1 MNKIYLTFGINPA
14 GQWQSISETPS
25 GRSNLVCPWC
35 KRALIAKKGR
45 IKTIHF
51 AHDGETCRISQDAA
65 RQTQIPTYDTFE
77 MLDTHEARYIER
89 RIQYGSHEKVYSW
102 TGMNEAID
110 RLERMGIVTVE
121 RTTEAELVDVRARL
135 GKLDGQWL
143 DDLGQPAKALLELFD
158 ALDPLVDLRFHWN
171 RCTKIKSTK
180 IDRGYS
186 QNLFEKLKSLSD
198 LDRAQ
203 RYWFD
208 AYWRRLAAVAP
219 DYQELLAQK
228 YSALGQ
234 QSLYVIHISGE
245 FEGLPPEF
253 IKIGLSTRNAHVRLK
268 EVLADLKPFG
278 RSIKGEVLAVK
289 EHAGRLERLLHRML
303 SQDNLPIGTFT
314 EFFATNRLE
323 WLLSELNA
331 ITITEYTP
339 PESKTDMGNKPLK
352 LAGRRKKSDTEL
364 LAEYEDVAVLLQ
376 SGKGIREVSRISG
389 RSVNTV
395 QKVKAA
401 IQVGS
406 HRHINE

>member
-1 MNKIYLTFGINPA
+1 MSTIYLTFGINPA

-65 RQTQIPTYDTFE
+65 LQTQIPTYDTFE
-77 MLDTHEARYIER
+77 MLDSHEARYLER
-89 RIQYGSHEKVYSW
+89 RIKYGSHEKVYSW
-102 TGMNEAID
+102 AGMNEAID
-110 RLERMGIVTVE
+110 RLERMGIVSVE
-121 RTTEAELVDVRARL
+121 RTTEAELIDARARL
-135 GKLDGQWL
+135 GKLGEQLL
-143 DDLGQPAKALLELFD
+143 DDLGQPTKALLELFD

-180 IDRGYS
+180 IDRSYS
-186 QNLFEKLKSLSD
+186 QNQFDKLKSLSD

-208 AYWRRLAAVAP
+208 AYWRRMAAVAP

-278 RSIKGEVLAVK
+278 QSIKGEVLAVK
-289 EHAGRLERLLHRML
+289 EYAGRLERLVHRML
-303 SQDNLPIGTFT
+303 SQDNLPIGTLT
-314 EFFATNRLE
+314 EFFATDRLE

-331 ITITEYTP
+331 LTITKYAP
-339 PESKTDMGNKPLK
+339 PESKTYTGNEPVK
-352 LAGRRKKSDTEL
+352 LAGRRKKSDAEL
-364 LAEYEDVAVLLQ
+364 FAEYEDVAVMLQ
-376 SGKGIREVSRISG
+376 AGNGIREVSRITG

-401 IQVGS
+401 LSVTA
-406 HRHINE
+406 NF

>member
-1 MNKIYLTFGINPA
+1 MSKIYLTFGINPA

-65 RQTQIPTYDTFE
+65 LQTQIPTYDTFE
-77 MLDTHEARYIER
+77 MLDTHEARYLER
-89 RIQYGSHEKVYSW
+89 RIQYGSHGKVYSW
-102 TGMNEAID
+102 DGMNEAID
-110 RLERMGIVTVE
+110 RLEKMGIVSVE
-121 RTTEAELVDVRARL
+121 RTNEAELIDVRARL

-143 DDLGQPAKALLELFD
+143 DDLGQPTKALLDLFK

-171 RCTKIKSTK
+171 RCTRITSTK

-186 QNLFEKLKSLSD
+186 QNQFDKLQSLSD

-253 IKIGLSTRNAHVRLK
+253 IKIGLSTRNANVRLK
-268 EVLADLKPFG
+268 EILADLKPFG
-278 RSIKGEVLAVK
+278 QSIKGEVLAVK

-314 EFFATNRLE
+314 EFFATDRLE
-323 WLLSELNA
+323 WLLSELNTL
-331 ITITEYTP
+331 TITKYSP
-339 PESKTDMGNKPLK
+339 PESKTDTGNEPVK
-352 LAGRRKKSDTEL
+352 LAGRRKKNDAEL
-364 LAEYEDVAVLLQ
+364 LAEYEDIAVMLQ
-376 SGKGIREVSRISG
+376 TGNGIREVSRITG

-401 IQVGS
+401 LSVTA
-406 HRHINE
+406 NF

>member
-1 MNKIYLTFGINPA
+1 MSKIYLTFGINPA

-65 RQTQIPTYDTFE
+65 LQTQIPTYDTFE
-77 MLDTHEARYIER
+77 MLDTHEARYLER
-89 RIQYGSHEKVYSW
+89 RIQYGSHGKVYSW
-102 TGMNEAID
+102 DGMNEAID
-110 RLERMGIVTVE
+110 RLEKMGIVSVE
-121 RTTEAELVDVRARL
+121 RTNEAELIDVRARL

-143 DDLGQPAKALLELFD
+143 DDLGQPTKALLDLFK

-180 IDRGYS
+180 IDRSYS
-186 QNLFEKLKSLSD
+186 QNQFDKLKSLSD

-253 IKIGLSTRNAHVRLK
+253 IKIGLSTRNANVRLK
-268 EVLADLKPFG
+268 EILADLKPFG
-278 RSIKGEVLAVK
+278 QSIKGEVLAVK

-314 EFFATNRLE
+314 EFFATDRLE
-323 WLLSELNA
+323 WLLSELNTL
-331 ITITEYTP
+331 TITKYSP
-339 PESKTDMGNKPLK
+339 PESETDAGNEPVK
-352 LAGRRKKSDTEL
+352 LAGRRKKNDAEL
-364 LAEYEDVAVLLQ
+364 LAEYEDIAVMLQ
-376 SGKGIREVSRISG
+376 AGNGIREVSRITG

-401 IQVGS
+401 LSVTA
-406 HRHINE
+406 NF

>member
-65 RQTQIPTYDTFE
+65 LQTQIPTYDTFE
-77 MLDTHEARYIER
+77 MLDTHEARYLER
-89 RIQYGSHEKVYSW
+89 RIQYGSHGKVYSW
-102 TGMNEAID
+102 GGMNEAVD
-110 RLERMGIVTVE
+110 RLELMGIVTVE

>member
-1 MNKIYLTFGINPA
+1 MSKIYLTFGINPA

-65 RQTQIPTYDTFE
+65 LQTQIPTYDTFE
-77 MLDTHEARYIER
+77 MLDTHEARYLER
-89 RIQYGSHEKVYSW
+89 RIQYGSHGKVYSW
-102 TGMNEAID
+102 DGMNEAID
-110 RLERMGIVTVE
+110 RLEKMGIVSVE
-121 RTTEAELVDVRARL
+121 RTNEAELIDVRARL

-143 DDLGQPAKALLELFD
+143 DDLGQPTKALLDLFK

-171 RCTKIKSTK
+171 RCTRITSTK

-186 QNLFEKLKSLSD
+186 QNQFDKLQSLSD

-253 IKIGLSTRNAHVRLK
+253 IKIGLSTRNANVRLK
-268 EVLADLKPFG
+268 EILADLKPFG
-278 RSIKGEVLAVK
+278 QSIKGEVLAVK

-314 EFFATNRLE
+314 EFFATDRLE
-323 WLLSELNA
+323 WLLSELNTL
-331 ITITEYTP
+331 TITKYSP
-339 PESKTDMGNKPLK
+339 PESKTDTGNEPVK
-352 LAGRRKKSDTEL
+352 LAGRRKKNDAEL
-364 LAEYEDVAVLLQ
+364 LAEYEDIAVMLQ
-376 SGKGIREVSRISG
+376 AGNGIREVSRITG

-401 IQVGS
+401 LSVTA
-406 HRHINE
+406 NF

>member
-1 MNKIYLTFGINPA
+1 MSKIYLTFGINPA

-65 RQTQIPTYDTFE
+65 LQTQIPTYDTFE
-77 MLDTHEARYIER
+77 MLDTHEARYLER
-89 RIQYGSHEKVYSW
+89 RIQYGSHGKVYSW
-102 TGMNEAID
+102 GGMNEAID
-110 RLERMGIVTVE
+110 RLELMGIVSVE
-121 RTTEAELVDVRARL
+121 RTNEAELIDVRARL

-143 DDLGQPAKALLELFD
+143 DDLGQPTKALLDLFK

-171 RCTKIKSTK
+171 RCTRITSTK

-186 QNLFEKLKSLSD
+186 QNQFDKLQSLSD

-253 IKIGLSTRNAHVRLK
+253 IKIGLSTRNANVRLK
-268 EVLADLKPFG
+268 EILADLKPFG
-278 RSIKGEVLAVK
+278 QSIKGEVLAVK

-314 EFFATNRLE
+314 EFFATDRLE
-323 WLLSELNA
+323 WLLSELNTL
-331 ITITEYTP
+331 TITKYSP
-339 PESKTDMGNKPLK
+339 PESKTDTGNEPVK
-352 LAGRRKKSDTEL
+352 LAGRRKKNDAEL
-364 LAEYEDVAVLLQ
+364 LAEYEDIAVMLQ
-376 SGKGIREVSRISG
+376 AGNGIREVSRITG

-401 IQVGS
+401 LSVTA
-406 HRHINE
+406 NF